1 MSTILN
7 NSFSFFLDSPRSL
20 FSPLIPSSPRPMFV
34 NFFIK
39 RPVFTSVCAI
49 ATLLIGLICIPGLPI
64 AQYPEISPKQVTV
77 NANFIGADAATV
89 ENSVTNLLERAINGV
104 EGMRYM
110 TSSSSND
117 GSSAITVTFA
127 ADRDENV
134 AAVDVQ
140 NRISVVEPQLPE
152 SVVQSGVSV
161 SKQSNNIL
169 LGLGFY
175 SEDDRYD
182 STFLSNYADLYV
194 VDALKQVPG
203 VANITIF
210 GERKYA
216 MRIWLNPDRL
226 ASRQLT
232 ADDVINALREQNL
245 QASAGRI
252 GQAPVS
258 EEQGYE
264 IDLRTDSRLT
274 SVEDFEEVVIAR
286 GENGNLIHLKDV
298 GRVEL
303 GSQNYNTFVRFRGRE
318 AVGLGIFQL
327 PSSNALDVAHGVKA
341 KMKELAANFPEGI
354 TYDIGF
360 DTTDYVE
367 QSLKEVV
374 HTLFMAV
381 GLVVLVILIFLQDGW
396 STIIPSI
403 TIPVSLIGTFAFV
416 KLFGF
421 SINSLTLF
429 GLTLASGMV
438 VDDAIVV
445 VEDISRRIREGS
457 DPTTAA
463 IESMRSLTG
472 AVIATSLVLMAVFV
486 PVAFFPGTTGAL
498 YRQFALTIAFS
509 IAVSTF
515 NALTLTPALSALLLR
530 QQNHTGIIGWCFDRI
545 NDFLDG
551 MQWLYGGILGG
562 LVRLR
567 WLVVAGFAGL
577 LVCTYGLY
585 SLVPGAFLPDEDQGY
600 FIVIVGGPQGV
611 GLNYTRDVMQQI
623 EDILL
628 PQPEVRATFAVGGFG
643 FSGNSASNGV
653 VFVPLKPW
661 SERTGPNQSAL
672 AVIARVQQQLLS
684 ITEAR
689 ILPINPPAVRGL
701 GSFGGFQY
709 QLQDRQGTFSLD
721 ELVQTSGSVMKAA
734 MDHPKIMVAFT
745 TFSANSPQ
753 LQVDVNRRR
762 AKALDVNVDEIYR
775 TLQTYLGSRYV
786 NDFTLAR
793 RNYRVYVQADESF
806 RNDPQD
812 IDRLYVRS
820 NSGEMI
826 SLSSLV
832 TLTPSTGAQTINHY
846 NLSRSIEINGLPA
859 FGASSGDAIEAMA
872 EVSEKTL
879 AKGFGYEWSG
889 LSREELESG
898 GQAPLIFGLGL
909 VFVFLALAAQYES
922 YVDPVII
929 MMAVPLAIL
938 GALLALFLRGFPN
951 DIYGQVGLVML
962 IGLASKNSILIVEF
976 ANQLRAEGK
985 TIVTAA
991 IEASKQRLR
1000 PILMTAISTLVGI
1013 FPLMIATGAGAG
1025 SRQSLGTAV
1034 FGGMFFATFLSLFI
1048 VPVLYIV
1055 VKSLVEFRKPP
1066 SRGTLEVEDLERL
1079 VQSDSESVEDREKVG
1094 DLK

>member
-1 MSTILN
+1 
-7 NSFSFFLDSPRSL
+7 
-20 FSPLIPSSPRPMFV
+20 MFV

-530 QQNHTGIIGWCFDRI
+530 QQNRTGIIGWCFDRI

>member
-1 MSTILN
+1 
-7 NSFSFFLDSPRSL
+7 
-20 FSPLIPSSPRPMFV
+20 MFV

>member
-1 MSTILN
+1 M
-7 NSFSFFLDSPRSL
+7 
-20 FSPLIPSSPRPMFV
+20 
-34 NFFIK
+34 
-39 RPVFTSVCAI
+39 
-49 ATLLIGLICIPGLPI
+49 
-64 AQYPEISPKQVTV
+64 
-77 NANFIGADAATV
+77 
-89 ENSVTNLLERAINGV
+89 
-104 EGMRYM
+104 
-110 TSSSSND
+110 
-117 GSSAITVTFA
+117 
-127 ADRDENV
+127 

>member
-1 MSTILN
+1 
-7 NSFSFFLDSPRSL
+7 
-20 FSPLIPSSPRPMFV
+20 MFV

-39 RPVFTSVCAI
+39 RPVFTSVCAL
-49 ATLLIGLICIPGLPI
+49 ATLLIGLICIPSLPI
-64 AQYPEISPKQVTV
+64 AQYPDISPKQVSV

-117 GSSAITVTFA
+117 GSSSITVTFA

-182 STFLSNYADLYV
+182 STFLSNYADLYI

-203 VANITIF
+203 VANIRIF

-232 ADDVINALREQNL
+232 ADDVIKALREQNL
-245 QASAGRI
+245 QASVGRI

-264 IDLRTDSRLT
+264 IDLRGDSRLT
-274 SVEDFEEVVIAR
+274 SVEDFEEVVITR
-286 GENGNLIHLKDV
+286 GANGNLVHLKDV

-303 GSQNYNTFVRFRGRE
+303 GSENYNTFVRFRGKE
-318 AVGLGIFQL
+318 SVGLGIFQL
-327 PSSNALDVAHGVKA
+327 PSSNALDVAQGVKA

-354 TYDIGF
+354 AYDIGF

-367 QSLKEVV
+367 QSLKEVL
-374 HTLFMAV
+374 HTLLMAV

-445 VEDISRRIREGS
+445 VEDISRRIQEGS
-457 DPTTAA
+457 DAKTAA

-530 QQNHTGIIGWCFDRI
+530 QQNHTGIIGWCFDRF
-545 NDFLDG
+545 NDFIG
-551 MQWLYGGILGG
+551 WTQRLYGGILGG
-562 LVRLR
+562 LVRLK

-585 SLVPGAFLPDEDQGY
+585 NMVPGAFLPDEDQGY

-611 GLNYTRDVMQQI
+611 GLSYTRKVMQQI

-643 FSGNSASNGV
+643 FSGSSANNGV

-661 SERTGPNQSAL
+661 SERTSPNQSAL

-721 ELVQTSGSVMKAA
+721 ELVKTSGSVIKAA

-762 AKALDVNVDEIYR
+762 AKALDVNVDDIYR

-793 RNYRVYVQADESF
+793 RNYRVYVQADEAF
-806 RNDPQD
+806 RNNPQD

-820 NSGEMI
+820 NSGQMI
-826 SLSSLV
+826 PLSSLV

-859 FGASSGDAIEAMA
+859 FGASSGDTIEAMA
-872 EVSEKTL
+872 EVSQKTL
-879 AKGFGYEWSG
+879 PKGFGYEWSG
-889 LSREELESG
+889 LSREEIESG

-922 YVDPVII
+922 YVDPMII

-1034 FGGMFFATFLSLFI
+1034 FGGMFFATFLSLFV

-1055 VKSLVEFRKPP
+1055 VKSLLNFRKP
-1066 SRGTLEVEDLERL
+1066 SSGGTLAVEELERL
-1079 VQSDSESVEDREKVG
+1079 VQSDSGALEDREKVG
-1094 DLK
+1094 DLSK

>member
-1 MSTILN
+1 
-7 NSFSFFLDSPRSL
+7 
-20 FSPLIPSSPRPMFV
+20 MFV

-39 RPVFTSVCAI
+39 RPVFTSVCAL
-49 ATLLIGLICIPGLPI
+49 ATLLIGLICIPTLPI
-64 AQYPEISPKQVTV
+64 AQYPDISPKQVTV

-89 ENSVTNLLERAINGV
+89 ENSVTNVLERAINGV

-182 STFLSNYADLYV
+182 STFLSNYADLYI

-203 VANITIF
+203 VASIRIF

-232 ADDVINALREQNL
+232 ADDVIAALREQNL

-258 EEQGYE
+258 DEQGYE
-264 IDLRTDSRLT
+264 IDLRGDSRLT
-274 SVEDFEEVVIAR
+274 SVEDFEEVVISR
-286 GENGNLIHLKDV
+286 GENGNLVQLKDV

-303 GSQNYNTFVRFRGRE
+303 GSENYNTFVRFRGKE

-327 PSSNALDVAHGVKA
+327 PSSNALEVAQGVKA
-341 KMKELAANFPEGI
+341 KMKELAANFPQGI
-354 TYDIGF
+354 AYDVGF

-367 QSLKEVV
+367 QSMKEVV
-374 HTLFMAV
+374 NTLLMAV
-381 GLVVLVILIFLQDGW
+381 GLVIVVILIFLQDGW
-396 STIIPSI
+396 STVIPAI

-445 VEDISRRIREGS
+445 VEDISRRIKEGLDAKS
-457 DPTTAA
+457 AA
-463 IESMRSLTG
+463 IASMRSLTG

-530 QQNHTGIIGWCFDRI
+530 NHHHTGVIGWCFDRF
-545 NDFLDG
+545 NDFLVWIQG
-551 MQWLYGGILGG
+551 LYGGILGG
-562 LVRLR
+562 LVKLR
-567 WLVVAGFAGL
+567 WLVVAGFATL
-577 LVCTYGLY
+577 LACTYGLY
-585 SLVPGAFLPDEDQGY
+585 GMVPGAFLPDEDQGY

-611 GLNYTRDVMQQI
+611 GLSYTREVMQKI
-623 EDILL
+623 EAILL

-643 FSGNSASNGV
+643 FSGSSSNNGV
-653 VFVPLKPW
+653 VFVPLQPW
-661 SERTGPNQSAL
+661 SERTSPNQSAL

-709 QLQDRQGTFSLD
+709 QLQDRRGTFSLD
-721 ELVQTSGSVMKAA
+721 ELVQTSGSVIQGA
-734 MDHPKIMVAFT
+734 MEHPKVMVAFT

-753 LQVDVNRRR
+753 LKVEVNRRR
-762 AKALDVNVDEIYR
+762 AKALDVNIDDIYR

-786 NDFTLAR
+786 NDFSLAR
-793 RNYRVYVQADESF
+793 RNYRVYVQADEPF

-812 IDRLYVRS
+812 VDRLYVRS

-826 SLSSLV
+826 SLGSLV
-832 TLTPSTGAQTINHY
+832 TLTSSTGAQTINHY
-846 NLSRSIEINGLPA
+846 NLARSIEINGLPA
-859 FGASSGDAIEAMA
+859 WGASSGDAIAAME
-872 EVSEKTL
+872 EVSEKVL
-879 AKGFGYEWSG
+879 PRGFGYEWSG
-889 LSREELESG
+889 LSREEIESG

-929 MMAVPLAIL
+929 MVAVPLAIL
-938 GALLALFLRGFPN
+938 GALLAQFLRGFPN

-976 ANQLRAEGK
+976 ANQLREEGK
-985 TIVTAA
+985 TIVSAA
-991 IEASKQRLR
+991 VEAAQQRLR
-1000 PILMTAISTLVGI
+1000 PILMTSISTLMGI
-1013 FPLMIATGAGAG
+1013 FPLVIATGAGAG

-1034 FGGMFFATFLSLFI
+1034 FGGMFFATFLSLFV

-1055 VKSLVEFRKPP
+1055 IKSLLSFRTSP
-1066 SRGTLEVEDLERL
+1066 STKALEVEELERL
-1079 VQSDSESVEDREKVG
+1079 VQSESGPANDREKVG
-1094 DLK
+1094 KVGDLSK